1 LLRQFCILSMPDPSA
16 KSLFNIYQVQLGRF
30 FSEHEF
36 NIDVKANLQPVVL
49 SSIVMFYRVVI
60 NLLPTPSKSHYVFNL
75 RDLTKLIK
83 GIMQANSIVIV
94 SKENL
99 CNLFAHECV
108 RVFNDRLICKEDNEI
123 FYTNLCETIADY
135 FKISFRNPFKPWL
148 TEKKYGNHQ
157 QQQDKEI
164 AAAETGS
171 AMTTTSS
178 LDEALGEF
186 LIYGDFMKNED
197 RIYQSINNWKQLVS
211 VLSEYQMRSF
221 MAGHA
226 AKQIVFFK
234 EAVEHICR

>member
-1 LLRQFCILSMPDPSA
+1 MPDPSA

-49 SSIVMFYRVVI
+49 SSIVMYYRVVI

-135 FKISFRNPFKPWL
+135 FKIAFRNPFKPWL
-148 TEKKYGNHQ
+148 TEKKYPLQ
-157 QQQDKEI
+157 EKEI
-164 AAAETGS
+164 AMAETTS
-171 AMTTTSS
+171 TSTTASS
-178 LDEALGEF
+178 LDESLNDF
-186 LIYGDFMKNED
+186 LIYGDFMKNEE
-197 RIYQSINNWKQLVS
+197 RLYQSLNNWKQLVS

-221 MAGHA
+221 MAGNA

-234 EAVEHICR
+234 EAVQHICR

>member
-1 LLRQFCILSMPDPSA
+1 MPDPSA

-49 SSIVMFYRVVI
+49 SSIVMYYRVVI

-135 FKISFRNPFKPWL
+135 FKIAFRNPFKPWL
-148 TEKKYGNHQ
+148 TEKKYPL
-157 QQQDKEI
+157 QDKEI
-164 AAAETGS
+164 AMAETAS
-171 AMTTTSS
+171 TTTTTSS
-178 LDEALGEF
+178 LDESFTDF
-186 LIYGDFMKNED
+186 LIYGDFMKNEE
-197 RIYQSINNWKQLVS
+197 RLYQSLNNWKQLVS

>member
-1 LLRQFCILSMPDPSA
+1 MPDPSA

-49 SSIVMFYRVVI
+49 SSIVMYYRVVI

-135 FKISFRNPFKPWL
+135 FKIAFRNPFKPWL
-148 TEKKYGNHQ
+148 TEKKYPLQ
-157 QQQDKEI
+157 EKEI
-164 AAAETGS
+164 AMAETTS
-171 AMTTTSS
+171 TSTTASS
-178 LDEALGEF
+178 LDESLNDF
-186 LIYGDFMKNED
+186 LIYGDFMKNEE
-197 RIYQSINNWKQLVS
+197 RLYQSLNNWKQLVS